1 MTPKEKAI
9 NVYNDWIRKTLLLKN
24 DLTLEQKS
32 SMMADFLDKSLD
44 IAIKETEQRD
54 LLQFGKIT
62 KQLQKENQELKSKL
76 DIYKSLNKSLEHD
89 MKVFTINKEVKK

>member
-76 DIYKSLNKSLEHD
+76 DIYKSLTKSLEHD
-89 MKVFTINKEVKK
+89 MKVFTIHKEVKK